1 MIEKESWDM
10 DTTEKIEA
18 SKQKK
23 VQGNDMFKVGKYQR
37 VTKKYDKDAKYIEHE
52 NSFSAEEK
60 KK

>member
-1 MIEKESWDM
+1 M